1 MGKADLHIHT
11 TASDGTCAPG
21 EIVELARSKSLN
33 TIAITDHDSIDGY
46 LEARKS
52 AEEHSVR
59 LIPGVEITAHYAGKE
74 IHVLGYNFDPYKNE
88 FIQFLKKQRMA
99 RLNRMEQILDH
110 LRSRQGIDITIDE
123 VKAQAKSNNV
133 GRPHVAQ
140 ILIKKR
146 MVASIA
152 EAFIRYLGSP
162 LIEKIKISYAG
173 LEKVIEA
180 VAEAGGASSLAH
192 PGPLY
197 SMEEVEKYLDYG
209 LDGIECIH
217 PGHSFEEQKK
227 FIRLAQSRD
236 LLITGGSD
244 FHGTGREYDPY
255 FGIVTLSE
263 KHVTAIERMTRQ
275 RKKLQMDMGI

>member
-110 LRSRQGIDITIDE
+110 LRSKQGIDITIDE
-123 VKAQAKSNNV
+123 VKAQAKSTNV

-140 ILIKKR
+140 IMIKKKV
-146 MVASIA
+146 VASIA
-152 EAFIRYLGSP
+152 EAFIRYLGLP

-173 LEKVIEA
+173 LEEVIEKIS
-180 VAEAGGASSLAH
+180 EAGGASSLAH

-197 SMEEVEKYLDYG
+197 TMDEVEEYLDYG
-209 LDGIECIH
+209 LDGIECMH

-227 FIRLAQSRD
+227 FISLAQARD

-244 FHGTGREYDPY
+244 FHGNGREYDPY

-263 KHVTAIERMTRQ
+263 KYVAGIDRMTRQ

>member
-110 LRSRQGIDITIDE
+110 LRSKQGIDITIDE
-123 VKAQAKSNNV
+123 VKAQAKSTNV

-140 ILIKKR
+140 IMIKKKV
-146 MVASIA
+146 VASIA
-152 EAFIRYLGSP
+152 EAFIRYLGLP

-173 LEKVIEA
+173 LEEVIEKIS
-180 VAEAGGASSLAH
+180 EAGGASSLAH

-197 SMEEVEKYLDYG
+197 TMDEVEEYLDYG
-209 LDGIECIH
+209 LDGIECMH

-227 FIRLAQSRD
+227 FISLAQARD

-244 FHGTGREYDPY
+244 FHGKGREYDPY

-263 KHVTAIERMTRQ
+263 KYVAGIDRMTRQ

>member
-21 EIVELARSKSLN
+21 EIVELAKSKSLN

-46 LEARKS
+46 LEVRKT

-59 LIPGVEITAHYAGKE
+59 LIPGVEITADYAGKE
-74 IHVLGYNFDPYKNE
+74 IHILGYNFNPHKHD
-88 FIQFLKKQRMA
+88 FINFLKKQRMA

-140 ILIKKR
+140 ILIKKQ

-180 VAEAGGASSLAH
+180 VSEAGGASSLAH

-197 SMEEVEKYLDYG
+197 TMEEVEKYLDYG

-227 FIRLAQSRD
+227 FIRLAQARD

-263 KHVTAIERMTRQ
+263 KHVTAIDRMTRQ

>member
-1 MGKADLHIHT
+1 LGKADLHIHT

-110 LRSRQGIDITIDE
+110 LRSKQGIDITIDE
-123 VKAQAKSNNV
+123 VKAQAKSTNV

-140 ILIKKR
+140 IMIKKKV
-146 MVASIA
+146 VASIA
-152 EAFIRYLGSP
+152 EAFIRYLGLP

-173 LEKVIEA
+173 LEEVIEKIS
-180 VAEAGGASSLAH
+180 EAGGASSLAH

-197 SMEEVEKYLDYG
+197 TMDEVEEYLDYG
-209 LDGIECIH
+209 LDGIECMH

-227 FIRLAQSRD
+227 FISLAQARD

-244 FHGTGREYDPY
+244 FHGNGREYDPY

-263 KHVTAIERMTRQ
+263 KYVAGIDRMTRQ

>member
-1 MGKADLHIHT
+1 LGKADLHIHT

-21 EIVELARSKSLN
+21 EIVELAKSKSLN
-33 TIAITDHDSIDGY
+33 TIAITDHDSIDGF
-46 LEARKS
+46 LEARK
-52 AEEHSVR
+52 AAGEHSVR
-59 LIPGVEITAHYAGKE
+59 LIPGVEITALHDGRE
-74 IHVLGYNFDPYKNE
+74 IHVLGYNFNPFKQD
-88 FIQFLKKQRMA
+88 FIDFLKKQRMA
-99 RLNRMEQILDH
+99 RLERMEQILDH
-110 LRSRQGIDITIDE
+110 LRSKQGVDITIDE

-146 MVASIA
+146 VVASIA

-162 LIEKIKISYAG
+162 LIEQIRISYAG
-173 LEKVIEA
+173 LEEVAEA
-180 VAEAGGASSLAH
+180 VSDAGGASSLAH

-197 SMEEVEKYLDYG
+197 TVEEVENYLDYG

-227 FIRLAQSRD
+227 FISLAQSRN

-263 KHVTAIERMTRQ
+263 TYVAAIERMTRQ
-275 RKKLQMDMGI
+275 RKKLQMDLDI